1 MSIKL
6 YAIFSKFVENSSIRN
21 RNQFNQRWFKTI
33 GNMILHLTEL
43 SLHENDAY
51 SVHQFLYYVL
61 LLLFVNTFI
70 DLVIA
75 LLNDD
80 SISVIRGT

>member
-1 MSIKL
+1 
-6 YAIFSKFVENSSIRN
+6 
-21 RNQFNQRWFKTI
+21 
-33 GNMILHLTEL
+33 MILHLTEL

-51 SVHQFLYYVL
+51 SVHQFLYYVS

-75 LLNDD
+75 LLNND